1 MFLVVW
7 TTVVSGEE
15 IARSSLCQL
24 NAVEYE
30 DHWIAT
36 DTYKEAEETFADLQ
50 TLDDVYSITICQPV
64 KSTEAHFVEDLDE

>member
-7 TTVVSGEE
+7 TTR
-15 IARSSLCQL
+15 IAED
-24 NAVEYE
+24 EYE
-30 DHWIAT
+30 DHWIAA

-64 KSTEAHFVEDLDE
+64 KSTEPHFVENLDE